1 VITMNNKPIEAH
13 LADLETVE
21 VIEVK
26 PSAYTIPEA
35 ASVLRMSEKSVRRQ
49 IDRGN
54 LRRCKNF
61 GRVLIP
67 RKDVDTFIEK
77 YSAFAF

>member
-1 VITMNNKPIEAH
+1 MENLTLNQKERINDSLTTLPNSP
-13 LADLETVE
+13 
-21 VIEVK
+21 
-26 PSAYTIPEA
+26 YTIPEA
-35 ASVLRMSEKSVRRQ
+35 ATVLRMSEKSVRRQ

-54 LRRCKNF
+54 LRRCVAF

-77 YSAFAF
+77 FSAYAF

>member
-1 VITMNNKPIEAH
+1 MDNVNLNQKENLNPIASS
-13 LADLETVE
+13 
-21 VIEVK
+21 
-26 PSAYTIPEA
+26 PYTLREA

-54 LRRCKNF
+54 LRKCAKF

-67 RKDVDTFIEK
+67 RKDVDSFMER
-77 YSAFAF
+77 YSAYAFTA